1 MPHPHRIVDVAVAV
15 ITRTD
20 GNFLLARRP
29 EGKPYAGYWE
39 FPGGKVNAGE
49 SLRHALDRELLEEL
63 AIHTQHAYP
72 WITRIFTYSHATVR
86 LCFYRV
92 VEWRGDPQPCEKQE
106 LSWQSADNVCVEP
119 MLPANAP
126 ILRALRL
133 PPIYAITNAAEWGTE
148 MTLSRI
154 ERALQDGVRL
164 IQVREKAMAKKD
176 LHTFT
181 REIVALAHG
190 YHAKVLVNVSG
201 RDDDL
206 YQIQS
211 TGADGVHFSSAQLMN
226 LATRPDFEWCAA
238 SCHNAEEL
246 VRAEQLG
253 LDFAVLAPV
262 LPTPSHPGVATLGW
276 RRFAALIRDCSI
288 PIYALGG
295 LRYEDLPMAWEHR
308 AHGIAVMR
316 AAGS

>member
-1 MPHPHRIVDVAVAV
+1 MSHPHPIVDVAVAV
-15 ITRTD
+15 ITRAD
-20 GNFLLARRP
+20 GSFLLARRP
-29 EGKPYAGYWE
+29 AGKPYAGYWE

-49 SLRHALDRELLEEL
+49 SRRHALERELLEEL
-63 AIHTQHAYP
+63 AIHAQHAYP

-92 VEWRGDPQPCEKQE
+92 VEWRGEPRPCEKQE

-133 PPIYAITNAAEWGTE
+133 PPVYAITNAAEWGTQ

-154 ERALQDGVRL
+154 ERALKDGVRL
-164 IQVREKAMAKKD
+164 LQVREKAMAKKE
-176 LHTFT
+176 LHAFA
-181 REIVALAHG
+181 REIVALAQG
-190 YHAKVLVNVSG
+190 YRAKVLVSTSG
-201 RDDDL
+201 SDDDL
-206 YQIQS
+206 YRS
-211 TGADGVHFSSAQLMN
+211 VGADGVHFSSAQLMN
-226 LATRPDFEWCAA
+226 LATRPDFERCAA

-246 VRAEQLG
+246 LRAEQLG

-262 LPTPSHPGVATLGW
+262 LPTRSHPGLPTLGW
-276 RRFAALIRDCSI
+276 RKFAALIRECSI

-295 LRYEDLPMAWEHR
+295 LRYEDLTTAWEHG

>member
-1 MPHPHRIVDVAVAV
+1 MSHPHRIVDVAAAV
-15 ITRTD
+15 ITRAD
-20 GNFLLARRP
+20 GSFLLARRP

-49 SLRHALDRELLEEL
+49 SLRHALERELLEEL
-63 AIHTQHAYP
+63 AIHAQHAYP

-92 VEWRGDPQPCEKQE
+92 VEWRGEPQPCEKQE

-133 PPIYAITNAAEWGTE
+133 PPVYAITNAAEWGTE
-148 MTLSRI
+148 MTLTRI

-181 REIVALAHG
+181 EEVVVLAHG

-201 RDDDL
+201 GDDDL
-206 YQIQS
+206 CGS
-211 TGADGVHFSSAQLMN
+211 AGADGVHLSSAQLMN

-246 VRAEQLG
+246 VRARTVGAGFRRPGSGTANAQSPG
-253 LDFAVLAPV
+253 RR
-262 LPTPSHPGVATLGW
+262 HPGLAKVRRAYPRLLHSDIRPRWVTL
-276 RRFAALIRDCSI
+276 
-288 PIYALGG
+288 
-295 LRYEDLPMAWEHR
+295 
-308 AHGIAVMR
+308 
-316 AAGS
+316 

>member
-1 MPHPHRIVDVAVAV
+1 
-15 ITRTD
+15 
-20 GNFLLARRP
+20 
-29 EGKPYAGYWE
+29 
-39 FPGGKVNAGE
+39 
-49 SLRHALDRELLEEL
+49 
-63 AIHTQHAYP
+63 
-72 WITRIFTYSHATVR
+72 
-86 LCFYRV
+86 
-92 VEWRGDPQPCEKQE
+92 
-106 LSWQSADNVCVEP
+106 

-133 PPIYAITNAAEWGTE
+133 PPVYAITNAAEWGTE
-148 MTLSRI
+148 MTLTRI
-154 ERALQDGVRL
+154 EQALQDGVRL

-181 REIVALAHG
+181 EEVVVLAHG
-190 YHAKVLVNVSG
+190 YHAKVLVNASG
-201 RDDDL
+201 GDNDL
-206 YQIQS
+206 CGS
-211 TGADGVHFSSAQLMN
+211 AGADGVHLSSAKLMD

-246 VRAEQLG
+246 VRAQQLG

-276 RRFAALIRDCSI
+276 RKFAALIRDCSI

-295 LRYEDLPMAWEHR
+295 LRYEDLPIAWEHG

>member
-1 MPHPHRIVDVAVAV
+1 
-15 ITRTD
+15 
-20 GNFLLARRP
+20 
-29 EGKPYAGYWE
+29 
-39 FPGGKVNAGE
+39 
-49 SLRHALDRELLEEL
+49 
-63 AIHTQHAYP
+63 
-72 WITRIFTYSHATVR
+72 
-86 LCFYRV
+86 
-92 VEWRGDPQPCEKQE
+92 
-106 LSWQSADNVCVEP
+106 

-133 PPIYAITNAAEWGTE
+133 PPVYAITNAAEWGTE
-148 MTLSRI
+148 MTLTRI

-181 REIVALAHG
+181 EEVVVLAHG

-201 RDDDL
+201 GDDDL
-206 YQIQS
+206 CGS
-211 TGADGVHFSSAQLMN
+211 AGADGVHFSSAQLMN

-262 LPTPSHPGVATLGW
+262 LPTPQSP
-276 RRFAALIRDCSI
+276 RRRPRWAGESSPRLSANAPFQYTPSAGCAMK
-288 PIYALGG
+288 IYPRHGN
-295 LRYEDLPMAWEHR
+295 MAPT
-308 AHGIAVMR
+308 A
-316 AAGS
+316 

>member
-1 MPHPHRIVDVAVAV
+1 MSHPHRIVDVAAAV
-15 ITRTD
+15 ITRAD
-20 GNFLLARRP
+20 GSFLLARRP

-49 SLRHALDRELLEEL
+49 SLRHALERELLEEL
-63 AIHTQHAYP
+63 AIHAQHAYP

-92 VEWRGDPQPCEKQE
+92 VEWRGEPQPCEKQE

-133 PPIYAITNAAEWGTE
+133 PPVYAITNAAEWGTE
-148 MTLSRI
+148 MTLTRI

-181 REIVALAHG
+181 EEVVVLAHG

-201 RDDDL
+201 SDDDL
-206 YQIQS
+206 CGS
-211 TGADGVHFSSAQLMN
+211 AGADGVHFSSAQLMN

-246 VRAEQLG
+246 VRANSWDWILPSWLRCCQRPVTRASPPWAGESSPRLS
-253 LDFAVLAPV
+253 ANAPFRY
-262 LPTPSHPGVATLGW
+262 TPSAGCAMK
-276 RRFAALIRDCSI
+276 
-288 PIYALGG
+288 IYPSHGNMA
-295 LRYEDLPMAWEHR
+295 PMA
-308 AHGIAVMR
+308 
-316 AAGS
+316 